1 MTIDKIEEFF
11 EIKNI
16 KNFQRNHLT
25 IFWIVSI
32 FLVTSIATGYA
43 SSHLMTGLNLPDYI
57 SNIVAISFSLLVG
70 GSLSYI
76 HRHIRVCVITII
88 GIATVASVV
97 SLIWKSGIFLHV

>member
-32 FLVTSIATGYA
+32 FLVTSITLGYA
-43 SSHLMTGLNLPDYI
+43 SNHLMIGLNIPDYI
-57 SNIVAISFSLLVG
+57 KNPVAISLSLLIGV
-70 GSLSYI
+70 SLSYF
-76 HRHIRVCVITII
+76 HRHIRVCVISII